1 MVNKRKPRGIKSKSR
16 RIKRMPRRVVKQVKP
31 RRDFVVRRLLQR
43 KKRHCRDAR
52 S

>member
-1 MVNKRKPRGIKSKSR
+1 MVNQRKLRGIKRKSR
-16 RIKRMPRRVVKQVKP
+16 RIERMPRRIVKQVKP
-31 RRDFVVRRLLQR
+31 ERDFVVRRLLQR